1 MCVATFFTGAW
12 LYAAQVPCLLLQEEI
27 DITAATTSTVAI
39 KDFFM
44 GLGFKMIEQKY
55 SYY

>member
-27 DITAATTSTVAI
+27 DITDATTSTVAI

-44 GLGFKMIEQKY
+44 GLSFKMMEQKY